1 MSQGGMNKTLRHV
14 TVLEEAHNLLKRTS
28 AGPGAEG
35 ADLAGKSVEMLANAI
50 AEMRTYG
57 EGFII
62 ADQAPGLLDEA
73 VIRNTNTK
81 IILRLPDYTDR
92 QLVGRAIGLNDDQID
107 ELSKLKQGVAAV
119 YQNDWVEA
127 VLCQVDR
134 FEPEPAEDF
143 SKNCGKPLPSFTELP
158 PYDAHSLLIELA
170 SGHLY
175 VEPSDRR
182 VLHAELPV
190 KVKCLMFEYGKS
202 TASDKTEKLA
212 AVAYHFLN
220 LEPAF
225 KDAESVSDTA
235 QRIRMIR
242 SKLEPFTNELS
253 EKEAAFILTLIAY
266 VEMKRHPEQECMIY
280 CLNKEGGIY

>member
-1 MSQGGMNKTLRHV
+1 MSCG
-14 TVLEEAHNLLKRTS
+14 
-28 AGPGAEG
+28 
-35 ADLAGKSVEMLANAI
+35 
-50 AEMRTYG
+50 
-57 EGFII
+57 
-62 ADQAPGLLDEA
+62 
-73 VIRNTNTK
+73 
-81 IILRLPDYTDR
+81 
-92 QLVGRAIGLNDDQID
+92 
-107 ELSKLKQGVAAV
+107 

-212 AVAYHFLN
+212 TVAYHFLN